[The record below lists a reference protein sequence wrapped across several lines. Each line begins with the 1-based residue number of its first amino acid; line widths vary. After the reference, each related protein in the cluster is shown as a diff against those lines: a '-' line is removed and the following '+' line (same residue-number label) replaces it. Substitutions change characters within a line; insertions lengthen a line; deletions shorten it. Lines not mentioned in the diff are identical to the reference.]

1 MKNVHATRVFPLVA
15 VGLLLAITNLTPLQA
30 QGPVLRWDFDEEN
43 GPALDSGTGISA
55 DGVLQSTAARTTNTP
70 GSFSAFALDLSAEGF
85 ESWVNGGEP
94 EKVDTLTQFT
104 LTTWLYL
111 EDLNAE
117 NGGSGNVRLLAK
129 QAANAN
135 YDGISWNLNN
145 PNEGDRSID
154 NFKLGLFIGG
164 EEGFGFAQSSEDLS
178 ADNAWTFLAVSYD
191 GSADE
196 DNLFFYVG
204 DEDSIVEQLGFEQSV
219 FAGQVESTEGE
230 AVVAIGYT
238 DAAPGNDF
246 SAVGFQDD
254 VRIYDRVLDVDE
266 LELVRLENLQSTI
279 RGDFD
284 NDGALTATDMNLLT
298 DEVRAN
304 SNQLPFDLND
314 DQLVDQLDRIVWI
327 ESLKNSYFGDAN
339 LDLEFNSTDFVGVFQ
354 AGEYEDQIADNSGW
368 STGDWNGDGEFD
380 SSDFVTAFQGG
391 GFEQGKRP
399 AAAIPEPS
407 SIGLL
412 MLACLVITVWRR

>member
-1 MKNVHATRVFPLVA
+1 MKNVHATRVFPWVV
-15 VGLLLAITNLTPLQA
+15 VGLLLAIANFAPLQA
-30 QGPVLRWDFDEEN
+30 QGPVLRWDFDQEN

-55 DGVLQSTAARTTNTP
+55 DGVLQSTATRTTNTP
-70 GSFSAFALDLSAEGF
+70 GGFSAFALDLSAEGL

-94 EKVDTLTQFT
+94 EKVDSLTQFT

-111 EDLNAE
+111 EDLNSQ

-145 PNEGDRSID
+145 PNEGDRAID

-178 ADNAWTFLAVSYD
+178 ADNAWTFMAVSYD
-191 GSADE
+191 GAVDE
-196 DNLFFYVG
+196 DNLHFYVG

-254 VRIYDRVLDVDE
+254 VRIYDRVLDLDE
-266 LELVRLENLQSTI
+266 LELVRRENLQSI
-279 RGDFD
+279 ILGDFD
-284 NDGALTATDMNLLT
+284 NDGALTASDMNLLT
-298 DEVRAN
+298 NEVRAN
-304 SNQLPFDLND
+304 SNQLSFDLND
-314 DQLVDQLDRIVWI
+314 DQLVDQTDRGIWI
-327 ESLKNSYFGDAN
+327 ETLKNSYFGDAN

>member
-43 GPALDSGTGISA
+43 GPALDSGTVISA